1 MSFGSR
7 GFLFGFLPAVLVC
20 YFLLP
25 ARWRTG
31 RNTVLLIFSL
41 AFYCWGGVALL
52 PALLVSCVG
61 NWAAALW
68 AAPGR
73 RGRKAVYGIALAGNL
88 LMLGYFKYTGFL
100 LENLQALGLD
110 VTVPSIALPAGISF
124 FTFQAMAYLTD
135 VYRGTIPAERS
146 LPRLTLFMAFFPQ
159 LLQGPILRY
168 GEFAPALTQRQENS
182 EDAAAGATRFC
193 FGLAKKVLL
202 ADSLGVIADAAFS
215 SGDRLTMSLAWL
227 GGIAYTLQLYF
238 DFSGYTDMAI
248 GLGRIFG
255 FRLPENFNYPYISK
269 SASEFWRRWHMTLSF
284 WFRDYVYI
292 PLGGNRCSRGRQI
305 LNLMAVWMLT
315 GLWHGSAWNFVLW
328 GLYYALLLMGEK
340 FLWGKFL
347 EKLPAAVRHVYALV
361 LIIIGWVLF
370 RSGSLAQ
377 VGQMVAAMFG
387 AAPGGLWQPE
397 TAYYLHQFRW
407 ELLLAIPASL
417 PVKQVLE
424 ERLAVR
430 KGKGAQ
436 ALLILGPKVLG
447 FGLLGWS
454 VVRLLS
460 STFRSFLYFQ
470 F

>member
-1 MSFGSR
+1 MV
-7 GFLFGFLPAVLVC
+7 FLFGFLPAVLVC

-68 AAPGR
+68 AAPGHQ
-73 RGRKAVYGIALAGNL
+73 GRKAVYGIALAGNL

-255 FRLPENFNYPYISK
+255 FLLPENFNYPYISK

-340 FLWGKFL
+340 YLWGKFL

-417 PVKQVLE
+417 PVKQALE

>member
-1 MSFGSR
+1 M
-7 GFLFGFLPAVLVC
+7 PKI
-20 YFLLP
+20 
-25 ARWRTG
+25 
-31 RNTVLLIFSL
+31 LI
-41 AFYCWGGVALL
+41 V
-52 PALLVSCVG
+52 
-61 NWAAALW
+61 
-68 AAPGR
+68 
-73 RGRKAVYGIALAGNL
+73 
-88 LMLGYFKYTGFL
+88 
-100 LENLQALGLD
+100 
-110 VTVPSIALPAGISF
+110 
-124 FTFQAMAYLTD
+124 
-135 VYRGTIPAERS
+135 
-146 LPRLTLFMAFFPQ
+146 
-159 LLQGPILRY
+159 
-168 GEFAPALTQRQENS
+168 
-182 EDAAAGATRFC
+182 EDEQ
-193 FGLAKKVLL
+193 LL

-305 LNLMAVWMLT
+305 LNLLAVWMLT

-347 EKLPAAVRHVYALV
+347 EKLPAAVRHAYALV

-387 AAPGGLWQPE
+387 AAPGSLWSAE
-397 TAYYLHQFRW
+397 TAYYLHQFHW

-424 ERLAVR
+424 ERLAAR
-430 KGKGAQ
+430 KGKAAQ
-436 ALLILGPKVLG
+436 MLLILGPKVLG

>member
-1 MSFGSR
+1 MSFGSMV
-7 GFLFGFLPAVLVC
+7 FLFGFLPAVLVC

-68 AAPGR
+68 AAPGH

-88 LMLGYFKYTGFL
+88 VMLGYFKYTGFL

-168 GEFAPALTQRQENS
+168 GEFAPALTQRRENS

-292 PLGGNRCSRGRQI
+292 PLGGNRKGKARQAF
-305 LNLMAVWMLT
+305 NLLVVWFLT
-315 GLWHGSAWNFVLW
+315 GMWHGAGWNFILW
-328 GLYYALLLMGEK
+328 GLYYFVFLALEK
-340 FLWGKFL
+340 FL
-347 EKLPAAVRHVYALV
+347 LPGLQRLPGFFAHLYTLV
-361 LIIIGWVLF
+361 VVFFGWILFYFTDFTQGWVVLKGLF
-370 RSGSLAQ
+370 CLNGNPLINFESQNIFLNYLFFL
-377 VGQMVAAMFG
+377 VVAVVACTPLPRMLYHRLTSSTNG
-387 AAPGGLWQPE
+387 AAIVLGTVAE
-397 TAYYLHQFRW
+397 Y
-407 ELLLAIPASL
+407 IL
-417 PVKQVLE
+417 PV
-424 ERLAVR
+424 A
-430 KGKGAQ
+430 
-436 ALLILGPKVLG
+436 
-447 FGLLGWS
+447 GLLFSISYLVGDS
-454 VVRLLS
+454 YNP
-460 STFRSFLYFQ
+460 FLYLQ

>member
-1 MSFGSR
+1 MV
-7 GFLFGFLPAVLVC
+7 FLFGFLPAVLVC

-41 AFYCWGGVALL
+41 AFYCWDGVALL

-269 SASEFWRRWHMTLSF
+269 SAAEFWRRWHMTLSF